1 MTDTPPS
8 TILIVDDN
16 PHNLQVLAN
25 ILREV
30 GYRVATGKDGAKALA
45 FVEKRRPDLIL
56 LDVMMPEMDGFEVCR
71 RLKAGSATRDIPVLF
86 ISALTETADKVS
98 GFEAGGLDYI
108 TKPFQKEEVLA
119 RVHAHLSLKHA
130 REALEGANRDL
141 SRANATKDKLFSI
154 IGHDLRGPLGSLIH
168 LLEGMAENPDTLT
181 PEEQSAVLKNLHVS
195 AKGAY
200 HLLENLLSW
209 ARSQRG
215 DIQRNPS
222 DLQLAEL
229 VNTNFRQLG
238 GIARDKSITLRSAV
252 ADDITAHAD
261 ADMVLLVIRNL
272 VSNAIKFTPEGG
284 EVAVSAAAGDSEV
297 TVSVADTGVGIPEEN
312 RGLLFRPDTHLTTR
326 GTHDE
331 KGSGLGLMLCR
342 DLVEQNGG
350 AIRVD
355 ERPGGGSVFR
365 FTLPAGGD
373 KA

>member
-1 MTDTPPS
+1 MTDNPPS

-25 ILREV
+25 ILRET
-30 GYRVATGKDGAKALA
+30 GFRVATAKDGAKALA

-86 ISALTETADKVS
+86 ISALTETADKVN

-119 RVHAHLSLKHA
+119 RLHAHLSLKHA
-130 REALEGANRDL
+130 REALEEANRDL
-141 SRANATKDKLFSI
+141 SRANATKNKLFSI
-154 IGHDLRGPLGSLIH
+154 IGHDLRGPIGSLIH
-168 LLEGMAENPDTLT
+168 LLEVMAETPDTLT
-181 PEEQSAVLKNLHVS
+181 PEEQSAVLKNLHAS

-252 ADDITAHAD
+252 PDDITAHED

-284 EVAVSAAAGDSEV
+284 EVVVSAETGDGEV
-297 TVSVADTGVGIPEEN
+297 TVSVADTGIGIPEEN

-326 GTHDE
+326 GTQNE

-365 FTLPAGGD
+365 FTLPAGG

>member
-1 MTDTPPS
+1 MPEIHPS

-25 ILREV
+25 ILREA
-30 GYRVATGKDGAKALA
+30 GYRVATAKDGGKALTFA
-45 FVEKRRPDLIL
+45 EKRRPDLIL

-71 RLKAGSATRDIPVLF
+71 RLKASPDTQEIPVLF
-86 ISALTETADKVS
+86 ISALTETADKVN
-98 GFEAGGLDYI
+98 GFAAGGLDYI

-141 SRANATKDKLFSI
+141 RRANATKDKLFSI
-154 IGHDLRGPLGSLIH
+154 IGHDLRGPIGSLIH
-168 LLEGMAENPDTLT
+168 LLEVMAENPETLT
-181 PEEQSAVLKNLHVS
+181 PEEQAAVLKNLYAS
-195 AKGAY
+195 AKGTY

-215 DIQRNPS
+215 VIQRNPS
-222 DLQLAEL
+222 DFRLAER
-229 VNTNFRQLG
+229 VGTSFRQLG

-252 ADDITAHAD
+252 TDDITVHAD

-272 VSNAIKFTPEGG
+272 VSNAIKFVPEGG
-284 EVAVSAAAGDSEV
+284 EVTVSAEPGEGEI

-312 RGLLFRPDTHLTTR
+312 RSLLFRSDTHLTTR

-342 DLVEQNGG
+342 NLVEQNGG
-350 AIRVD
+350 TIRVE

-365 FTLPAGGD
+365 FTLPPGQSV
-373 KA
+373 